1 MKVYLN
7 DWSYLPAA
15 DGSKEFVPANT
26 TVLSCASWI
35 KFSPAEFTLAPF
47 GRQKI
52 NYEVAVPAGA
62 SGGHYAALFFES
74 IFGKTQAQQEE
85 LRAAVNLAIRIAVLF
100 FVEPE
105 GTVQRSGTIRD
116 FSITP
121 EADKT
126 NAFSFEF
133 KNTGNSDCTAGST
146 YHIMDKKGL
155 VKSRGQFN
163 DLYTFAGGIAQ
174 AKAGQTVVLSP
185 GTYTLVLTVDMGK
198 ALQEANMGRG
208 PVVVK
213 EAEVV
218 VDGRGRM
225 SLVGELH

>member
-7 DWSYLPAA
+7 DWNYLPVA

-26 TVLSCASWI
+26 TPSSCASWI
-35 KFSPAEFTLAPF
+35 TFSPAEFTLPPF

-52 NYEVAVPAGA
+52 SYEVKVPRDAA
-62 SGGHYAALFFES
+62 GGHYAALFFES
-74 IFGKTQAQQEE
+74 VFGKMQAQQEE

-105 GTVQRSGTIRD
+105 GTVQRSGTVSK

-121 EADKT
+121 GTDTT
-126 NAFSFEF
+126 NTFMFEF

-146 YHIMDKKGL
+146 YHVMDKNGL

-163 DLYTFAGGIAQ
+163 DVYALAGGIAQ
-174 AKAGQTVVLSP
+174 AKAVHASLLSP
-185 GTYTLVLTVDMGK
+185 GTYTLVITVDMGK

-208 PVVVK
+208 PVIVK
-213 EAEVV
+213 EAQVV

-225 SLVGELH
+225 SLVGEIK